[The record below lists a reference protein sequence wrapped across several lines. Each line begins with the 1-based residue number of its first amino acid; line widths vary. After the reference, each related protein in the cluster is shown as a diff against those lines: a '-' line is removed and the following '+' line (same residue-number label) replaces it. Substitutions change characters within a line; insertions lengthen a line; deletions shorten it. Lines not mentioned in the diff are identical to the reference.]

1 MICNEIHNFLKES
14 DENVVAINCR
24 AGKGRTGT
32 VICCYL
38 LFSRRFDDPEEV
50 LQYYSKKRF
59 NLGEGVTQPSQKRYV
74 YYFAQLLKEKIYFPL
89 VRSIKAISINKFVSK
104 SSDSLKPY
112 FEIYLGN
119 SDKIFFTNKTN
130 YLDQKKI
137 FSNNTDL
144 ITITDTSFA
153 LVTSGDLTVKLY
165 NNGMISAKK
174 LGRISFNTAFLS
186 SDQTTL
192 VFKIAEIDPDNLAK
206 NKKIPKDFEII
217 VKFGILCDCNNRE
230 LPIDLCS
237 NCSDILANE
246 LSDWKEINSVLEV
259 NLRKI
264 INNFFRT
271 IIPMPKKI
279 QKLFFLVLL
288 RTMM

>member
-1 MICNEIHNFLKES
+1 MKES

-38 LFSRRFDDPEEV
+38 LFSRRFEDPEEV

-89 VRSIKAISINKFVSK
+89 VRTIKAITINKIISK
-104 SSDSLKPY
+104 NSEALKPY

-119 SDKIFFTNKTN
+119 GDKIFYTNKTS

-144 ITITDTSFA
+144 ITITDTNFA
-153 LVTSGDLTVKLY
+153 LITTGDLTIKIY
-165 NNGMISAKK
+165 NNGMMSSKK
-174 LGRISFNTAFLS
+174 LGRISFNTAFLTA
-186 SDQTTL
+186 DQTSL
-192 VFKIAEIDPDNLAK
+192 VFKITEIDPDNLAK
-206 NKKIPKDFEII
+206 SKKIPKDFEIH
-217 VKFGILCDCNNRE
+217 VKFGILCDCQNRE
-230 LPIDLCS
+230 LPINPCSSCCDL
-237 NCSDILANE
+237 LLNE
-246 LSDWKEINSVLEV
+246 LTDWKEINLILEV
-259 NLRKI
+259 LLNYL
-264 INNFFRT
+264 NFF
-271 IIPMPKKI
+271 
-279 QKLFFLVLL
+279 KLFLE
-288 RTMM
+288 